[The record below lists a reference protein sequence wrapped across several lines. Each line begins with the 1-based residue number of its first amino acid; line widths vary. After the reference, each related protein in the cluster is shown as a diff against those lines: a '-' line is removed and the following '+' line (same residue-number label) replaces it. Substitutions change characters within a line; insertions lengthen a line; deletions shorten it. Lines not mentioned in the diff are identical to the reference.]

1 MAKERL
7 NMTSMKRQAG
17 WALVAIT
24 AMVLGTGGA
33 VLAAGPESKRLT
45 QGKDYIAEER
55 WALAVEELRAAVAD
69 KKETRR
75 DEALYWLAHSLNQA
89 GDPSEAVT
97 TIGRLERDHPS
108 SMWVRPAQSLRVA
121 IAVRL
126 HRTDVLWHMVAPP
139 PPPPAPPAPGV
150 PPASA
155 VPPAPL
161 PPPSVSPP
169 PPGPPHMKPPAA
181 PKALPATP
189 KPLPPPTAV
198 PPKPPL
204 PPPMWYTESIGA
216 DDDLR
221 VLALGGLLRSEP
233 QKVVPML
240 GQIALESE
248 NPNSAISAV
257 FVLASSS
264 LPEARAAVVK
274 VARQAA
280 SEPVQVAAIR
290 DLGRF
295 GGPEVSKDLMSV
307 YVTAQPLVKAQIV
320 KSLGERSEK
329 VALVSIVSSEKDVRI
344 RSRAFTSLGE
354 AGGAAQLAAMYRT
367 ASAADKRAIIGGLG
381 LARADAELIRIAQIE
396 RTPAGATFRN
406 DALEQL
412 RLLGTPKAVD
422 YLQKIKESR

>member
-1 MAKERL
+1 
-7 NMTSMKRQAG
+7 MTSMKRRAG
-17 WALVAIT
+17 WVCVALAAV
-24 AMVLGTGGA
+24 VLGTSGGA
-33 VLAAGPESKRLT
+33 LAAGPESKRLT

-89 GDPSEAVT
+89 GDPSSAVT
-97 TIGRLERDHPS
+97 TIALLERDYPT

-139 PPPPAPPAPGV
+139 LPPPAPGV

-155 VPPAPL
+155 VPPTPL
-161 PPPSVSPP
+161 PPPAMSPP
-169 PPGPPHMKPPAA
+169 VLPVPPGPPHPKPPPPPRAV
-181 PKALPATP
+181 PATP
-189 KPLPPPTAV
+189 KAV
-198 PPKPPL
+198 PPKPPPP

-240 GQIALESE
+240 GQIALESD

-264 LPEARAAVVK
+264 LPEARAIVVK
-274 VARQAA
+274 VARQG
-280 SEPVQVAAIR
+280 SEPVQVAAVR

-295 GGPEVSKDLMSV
+295 GGPDVSKDLMSV
-307 YVTAQPLVKAQIV
+307 YLTAQPPVKAQIV

-329 VALVSIVSSEKDVRI
+329 LALATIVSSEKDVKI
-344 RSRAFTSLGE
+344 RSRAFTSLGQ
-354 AGGAAQLAAMYRT
+354 AGGAAQLAAMYRA
-367 ASAADKRAIIGGLG
+367 ASPADKRAIIGGLG
-381 LARADAELIRIAQIE
+381 LARADAELIRIAEAE

-412 RLLGTPKAVD
+412 RLLGTAKASD
-422 YLQKIKESR
+422 YLQKVKESR